1 MLVTREKRPLR
12 EVLPLASMLANM
24 VAVYDPMLPKN
35 SEMLIRGW
43 AEQLALTNLED
54 VDLKEGVLR
63 AYRGQELPANRIGTI
78 IFEATEARK
87 VRLRSS
93 VVRDLQSGG
102 EAQRKRGP
110 VLAAYESTG
119 ALGVACPVCAADAG
133 SWCVRDAEPALIPHI
148 PRITLA
154 KRGG

>member
-1 MLVTREKRPLR
+1 MTREKRSLR
-12 EVLPLASMLANM
+12 EVLPLASMVANM
-24 VAVYDPMLPKN
+24 VAVYDPMLPRN

-93 VVRDLQSGG
+93 VVRGLQSGG
-102 EAQRKRGP
+102 EVQRRQGP

-119 ALGVACPVCAADAG
+119 ALGVACSDCAADVG
-133 SWCVRDAEPALIPHI
+133 SWCTRDGEPTRIPHVS
-148 PRITLA
+148 RIALA
-154 KRGG
+154 KRDG

>member
-1 MLVTREKRPLR
+1 MTREKRPLR

-24 VAVYDPMLPKN
+24 VAVYDPMLPRN

-63 AYRGQELPANRIGTI
+63 AYHGQDLPANRIGTI

-93 VVRDLQSGG
+93 VVRGLRSGG
-102 EAQRKRGP
+102 EVQRRQGP

-119 ALGVACPVCAADAG
+119 ALGVACPECAADAG
-133 SWCVRDAEPALIPHI
+133 SWCTRDGRTARIPHVS
-148 PRITLA
+148 RIGLA
-154 KRGG
+154 ERGD

>member
-1 MLVTREKRPLR
+1 MTREKRPLR

-24 VAVYDPMLPKN
+24 VAVYDPMLPRN

-54 VDLKEGVLR
+54 ADLKEGVLR

-93 VVRDLQSGG
+93 VARGLQSDG
-102 EAQRKRGP
+102 EVQRRQGP

-119 ALGVACPVCAADAG
+119 ALGVPCPRCAADAG
-133 SWCVRDAEPALIPHI
+133 DWCTHDGEPTRIPHVS
-148 PRITLA
+148 RIGLA
-154 KRGG
+154 MRDD

>member
-1 MLVTREKRPLR
+1 MTREKRSLR
-12 EVLPLASMLANM
+12 EVLPLASMVANM
-24 VAVYDPMLPKN
+24 VAVYDPMLPRN

-54 VDLKEGVLR
+54 IDLKEGVLR

-93 VVRDLQSGG
+93 VVRGLQSDG
-102 EAQRKRGP
+102 EVQRSQGP
-110 VLAAYESTG
+110 VLAVYESTG
-119 ALGVACPVCAADAG
+119 ALGVACPRCAADAG
-133 SWCVRDAEPALIPHI
+133 DWCTRDGETTRVPHI
-148 PRITLA
+148 ARITLA
-154 KRGG
+154 QRGG

>member
-1 MLVTREKRPLR
+1 MTREKRPLR
-12 EVLPLASMLANM
+12 EVLPLASMVANM
-24 VAVYDPMLPKN
+24 VAVYDPMLPRN

-93 VVRDLQSGG
+93 VVRGLQSGG
-102 EAQRKRGP
+102 EVQRKKGP

-133 SWCVRDAEPALIPHI
+133 SWCVRGAEPAHIPHI
-148 PRITLA
+148 SRITLA

>member
-1 MLVTREKRPLR
+1 MTREKRPLR

-24 VAVYDPMLPKN
+24 VAVYDPMLPRN

-87 VRLRSS
+87 VRMRSS

-102 EAQRKRGP
+102 EVQRKKGP

-133 SWCVRDAEPALIPHI
+133 SWCVRNAEPAHIPHVS
-148 PRITLA
+148 RIALA
-154 KRGG
+154 KRDD

>member
-1 MLVTREKRPLR
+1 MTREKRPLR

-24 VAVYDPMLPKN
+24 VAVYDPMLPRN

-87 VRLRSS
+87 VRMRSS

-102 EAQRKRGP
+102 EVQRKKGP

-133 SWCVRDAEPALIPHI
+133 SWCVRNAEPAHIPHI
-148 PRITLA
+148 SRISLA

>member
-1 MLVTREKRPLR
+1 MTREKRSLR
-12 EVLPLASMLANM
+12 EVLPLASMVANM
-24 VAVYDPMLPKN
+24 VAVYDPMLPRN

-63 AYRGQELPANRIGTI
+63 AYRGQDLPANRIGTI

-93 VVRDLQSGG
+93 VVRGLQSGG
-102 EAQRKRGP
+102 EVQRRQGP
-110 VLAAYESTG
+110 VPAAYESTG
-119 ALGVACPVCAADAG
+119 ALGVACPECAADAG
-133 SWCVRDAEPALIPHI
+133 SWCTRDGRTARIPHVS
-148 PRITLA
+148 RIGLA
-154 KRGG
+154 ERGG

>member
-1 MLVTREKRPLR
+1 MTREKRPLR

-24 VAVYDPMLPKN
+24 VAVYDPMLPRN

-63 AYRGQELPANRIGTI
+63 AYHGQELPANRIGTI

-93 VVRDLQSGG
+93 VVRGLQSGG
-102 EAQRKRGP
+102 EVQRSQGP

-119 ALGVACPVCAADAG
+119 ALGVPCPRCGADAG
-133 SWCVRDAEPALIPHI
+133 SWCAQDGMTARIPHVS
-148 PRITLA
+148 RITRA
-154 KRGG
+154 QRGG

>member
-1 MLVTREKRPLR
+1 MTREKRPLR

-24 VAVYDPMLPKN
+24 VAVYDPMLPRN

-93 VVRDLQSGG
+93 VVRGLQSDG
-102 EAQRKRGP
+102 EVQRKKGP

-119 ALGVACPVCAADAG
+119 ALGVPCPECAADAG
-133 SWCVRDAEPALIPHI
+133 SWCARDGRFTRIPHVS
-148 PRITLA
+148 RISLA

>member
-1 MLVTREKRPLR
+1 MTREKRPLR

-24 VAVYDPMLPKN
+24 VAVYDPMLPRN

-93 VVRDLQSGG
+93 VVRGLRSGG
-102 EAQRKRGP
+102 EVQRKKGP

-119 ALGVACPVCAADAG
+119 ALEVACPVCAADAG
-133 SWCVRDAEPALIPHI
+133 SWCVRDSEPAFIPHI
-148 PRITLA
+148 PRIISA

>member
-1 MLVTREKRPLR
+1 MTREKRSLR
-12 EVLPLASMLANM
+12 EVLPLASMVANM
-24 VAVYDPMLPKN
+24 VAVYDPMLPRN

-102 EAQRKRGP
+102 EVQRKQGP

-119 ALGVACPVCAADAG
+119 ALGVACPECAADAG
-133 SWCVRDAEPALIPHI
+133 SWCARNGRTTRIPHVS
-148 PRITLA
+148 RIALA

>member
-1 MLVTREKRPLR
+1 MTREKRPLR

-63 AYRGQELPANRIGTI
+63 AYHGQELPANRIGTI

-87 VRLRSS
+87 VRMRSS

-102 EAQRKRGP
+102 EVQRKRGP
-110 VLAAYESTG
+110 VLAVYESTG

-133 SWCVRDAEPALIPHI
+133 SWCVRDAEPAFIPHI

-154 KRGG
+154 KRGD